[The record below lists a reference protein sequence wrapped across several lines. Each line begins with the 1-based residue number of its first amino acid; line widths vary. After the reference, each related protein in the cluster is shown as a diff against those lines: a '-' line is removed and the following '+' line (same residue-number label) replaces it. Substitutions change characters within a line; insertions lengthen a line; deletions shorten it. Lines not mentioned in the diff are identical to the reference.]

1 MHAAVFCLYLLS
13 CSPIYGLV
21 AMAVGASCIAF
32 ASAEMQ
38 EALGYGNWLKDIIG
52 NDTVYGAMFI
62 VSNIAA
68 VAINIVGVKQCFKEG
83 TLVACLDEDGN
94 EIQKPIESVAV
105 GTLVLA
111 YDETT
116 GEKAYKPVVQLFR
129 NETKQWCT
137 VCVEVDGKKENIIS
151 TPGHKY
157 YLPFNTENR
166 ELGLKQEHESYYELS
181 EKWVSAY
188 KLKVG
193 DKVLISDGK
202 YGIIKSVKVES
213 LSTSENTYNLEVAD
227 FHTYYV
233 GTNPVCVHNSKCNGY
248 DNHVIDKKDDLRI
261 DLERG
266 GSGKVNMHLHVGKTE
281 KYMFDGQDSFIGA
294 GKLNKTNFV
303 KNGIKKGIK
312 TAERLGWRL

>member
-1 MHAAVFCLYLLS
+1 MAAGVS
-13 CSPIYGLV
+13 CV
-21 AMAVGASCIAF
+21 AF
-32 ASAEMQ
+32 ATAEMQ
-38 EALGYGNWLKDIIG
+38 EALGYGNWLKDIIN

-68 VAINIVGVKQCFKEG
+68 VAVNMVGVKQCFKEG

-94 EIQKPIESVAV
+94 ETQLPIEKIAV

-111 YDETT
+111 YDEAT
-116 GEKAYKPVVQLFR
+116 GEKEYKPVVQLFR
-129 NETKQWCT
+129 NTTKQWCT

-151 TPGHKY
+151 TLGHKY
-157 YLPFNTENR
+157 YLPFNAENR
-166 ELGLKQEHESYYELS
+166 EIGLKQEHESYYELS

-202 YGIIKSVKVES
+202 YGIIKSVKLEN

-233 GTNPVCVHNSKCNGY
+233 GANPVCVHNSNCGFGKYKDKMEMSPNEALDAATDFLGEDY
-248 DNHVIDKKDDLRI
+248 IDVSQNTLSRFVSKDGMRQVRMSFGDLT
-261 DLERG
+261 
-266 GSGKVNMHLHVGKTE
+266 GSHGPGPHIN
-281 KYMFDGQDSFIGA
+281 FDILKPTYKSIHII
-294 GKLNKTNFV
+294 L
-303 KNGIKKGIK
+303 KG
-312 TAERLGWRL
+312 